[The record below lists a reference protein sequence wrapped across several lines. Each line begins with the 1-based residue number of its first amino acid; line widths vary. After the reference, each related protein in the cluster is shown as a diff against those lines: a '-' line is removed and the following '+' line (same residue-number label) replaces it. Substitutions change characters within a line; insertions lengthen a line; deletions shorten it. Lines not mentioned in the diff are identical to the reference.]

1 MSGKKR
7 KRLLLH
13 DLAVALNA
21 CEKAGIRPKLK
32 HGIVF
37 TDAGYV
43 MPVGDRWVS
52 RKLKSK
58 LLAQSYLLCYIR
70 DSGICVFSCGYQVRD
85 SSGKYFGTVPE
96 VPEAV
101 VAVTA

>member
-1 MSGKKR
+1 VGAPEGDAPLSKKR
-7 KRLLLH
+7 KQLLLR

-43 MPVGDRWVS
+43 MPVKDKWVS
-52 RKLKSK
+52 RSLKRKLFDFIS
-58 LLAQSYLLCYIR
+58 
-70 DSGICVFSCGYQVRD
+70 
-85 SSGKYFGTVPE
+85 
-96 VPEAV
+96 
-101 VAVTA
+101 